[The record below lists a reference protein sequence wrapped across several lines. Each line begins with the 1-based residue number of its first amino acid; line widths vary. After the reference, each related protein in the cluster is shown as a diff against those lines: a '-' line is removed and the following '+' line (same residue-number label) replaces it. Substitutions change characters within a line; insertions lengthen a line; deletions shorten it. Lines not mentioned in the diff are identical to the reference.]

1 MEGYQAET
9 IDGSETQISAFLCV
23 PWLTLINIQI
33 N

>member
-1 MEGYQAET
+1 MEGSQAET
-9 IDGSETQISAFLCV
+9 IDGNETPISAFLCL